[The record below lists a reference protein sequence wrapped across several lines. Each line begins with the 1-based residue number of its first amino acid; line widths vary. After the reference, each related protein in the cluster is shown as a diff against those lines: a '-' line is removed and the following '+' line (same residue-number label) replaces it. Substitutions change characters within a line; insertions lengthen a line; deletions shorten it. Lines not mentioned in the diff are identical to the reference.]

1 MAEEKNLEKD
11 WAPSPQEFQLEMIK
25 KLADDSLWYQRLGGK
40 AEVDISRIT
49 GNPPANTLAQS
60 DLDKGNPVIF
70 TVYTFVPRTLDKK
83 KKGKAPSMLL
93 IHGGI
98 HNNFS
103 SSAFAHIV
111 EELVDRGITVI
122 APDYRGSTGYGALT
136 YKLIDYGGEEVED
149 VLAARDWALASFPFL
164 DPKRTG
170 IMGWSHGGMIT
181 LLSIFRHPGVYKA
194 AFAGVP
200 VSDIITRLGYHQAKY
215 NNMYAADYHMGKY
228 PWEDLQEY
236 LRRSPAWNVDKFDDS
251 TPLLVHTNTTDE
263 DVNVIE
269 VKQLIR
275 ALKAENK
282 KFEYEIFEAVPG
294 GHMFDRIDT
303 IEGRAIRNKIWDF
316 FEKNL

>member
-1 MAEEKNLEKD
+1 MAEEKNLDKD
-11 WAPSPQEFQLEMIK
+11 WAPSPDQFQMEMIK
-25 KLADDSLWYQRLGGK
+25 KLADDSLWFQRLGGK

-49 GNPPANTLAQS
+49 GPAPANTLAQS

-70 TVYTFVPRTLDKK
+70 SVYTFVPRTLDKSK
-83 KKGKAPSMLL
+83 KKKAPSMLL

-98 HNNFS
+98 HANFN

-149 VLAARDWALASFPFL
+149 VTAAKDWALASFPFL
-164 DPKRTG
+164 DPKRVG

-181 LLSIFRHPGVYKA
+181 LLSLFRHPGVYKA

-215 NNMYAADYHMGKY
+215 NNMYAADYHLGKY
-228 PWEDLQEY
+228 PWENLQEY
-236 LRRSPAWNVDKFDDS
+236 LRRSPAWNVESFDN
-251 TPLLVHTNTTDE
+251 TPLLIHTNTTDE

-303 IEGRAIRNKIWDF
+303 IEGRAIRNKIWEF
-316 FEKNL
+316 FDKNL